1 MKEKDI
7 HIGDVLK
14 IRSWDDMKSEYGVDE
29 FGEIVS
35 DKGVCFH
42 EEMQHLCGRIFT
54 VQDVEQ
60 RIGDETRYYSV
71 EGVEQ
76 LDYCGNWYITAWM
89 LDPYAD
95 DEDFECATDD
105 EITLLFS

>member
-1 MKEKDI
+1 MEEKDI

-14 IRSWDDMKSEYGVDE
+14 IRSWEDMKFEYGVDE
-29 FGEIVS
+29 FGAIVS

-42 EEMQHLCGRIFT
+42 EEMQYLCGRIFT
-54 VQDVEQ
+54 VEDVEQ
-60 RIGDETRYYSV
+60 RVGKETKYYSV
-71 EGVEQ
+71 EDVEN
-76 LDYCGNWYITAWM
+76 LDTYGGWYITAWM
-89 LDPYAD
+89 LEPYED

>member
-1 MKEKDI
+1 MEEKDI
-7 HIGDVLK
+7 HIGDMLK
-14 IRSWDDMKSEYGVDE
+14 IRSWEDMKSEYGVDE
-29 FGEIVS
+29 FGVIVS

-60 RIGDETRYYSV
+60 HVGKETRYYSV
-71 EGVEQ
+71 EDVAR
-76 LDYCGNWYITAWM
+76 LADCGGWYITAWM
-89 LDPYAD
+89 LEPYED

-105 EITLLFS
+105 DFVILFS